1 MDLEMSLLEHS
12 TCKKKVERVKSAAAY
27 PIYTQTRVKLAV
39 HHVCVVRRSKG
50 WDDHYDG
57 GAG

>member
-1 MDLEMSLLEHS
+1 MQE
-12 TCKKKVERVKSAAAY
+12 KVERVKSTAAY
-27 PIYTQTRVKLAV
+27 PIYTRIRVKLAV